1 MRISDWSSDVCSSD
15 LLLSE
20 LPAAKGCGID
30 ISAAA
35 VEQAAVNA
43 ARLDLDARAR
53 FLLHSWA
60 AGLALEGTSW
70 DVIVSNPPYIASG
83 DTAGLATEVEGPTP
97 TAALDCGAD
106 GLAAYQIGRASCRES
121 WVQIGLY
128 PVVAGRLHHKKR

>member
-43 ARLDLDARAR
+43 ARLDFDARAR
-53 FLLHSWA
+53 FLRHSWT

-70 DVIVSNPPYIASG
+70 DVTVSNPPYIASG
-83 DTAGLATEVEGPTP
+83 EIAGLAPERSEERRVGKECVST
-97 TAALDCGAD
+97 
-106 GLAAYQIGRASCRES
+106 CRS
-121 WVQIGLY
+121 WLSPY
-128 PVVAGRLHHKKR
+128 P